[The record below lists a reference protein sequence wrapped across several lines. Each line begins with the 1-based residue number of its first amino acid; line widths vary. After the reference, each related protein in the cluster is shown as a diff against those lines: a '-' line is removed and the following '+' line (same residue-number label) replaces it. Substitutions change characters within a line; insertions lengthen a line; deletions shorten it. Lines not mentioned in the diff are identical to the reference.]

1 MTWGNANLHLFE
13 QSQIFSFGKSQFPSS
28 KQRLLW
34 NFSKGSY
41 APDSPG
47 HMFML
52 LNFWETVLELCIPT
66 RWGGKHQWTMH
77 PHTQLSTTD
86 QRRSL
91 FLRNPEGNK
100 DKISAADNSMS
111 RSEVSTQHPA
121 KSKCAAII
129 DHCSSSALKWSVVSM
144 RKWSPAGLLV
154 SSR

>member
-77 PHTQLSTTD
+77 PHTAQHHRPTEVAFPEKSGRQQRQDLSCWQLHVSIRG
-86 QRRSL
+86 QHSAPSEVQVCCNHRSL
-91 FLRNPEGNK
+91 LVERLE
-100 DKISAADNSMS
+100 M
-111 RSEVSTQHPA
+111 VSGQHEEMVT
-121 KSKCAAII
+121 C
-129 DHCSSSALKWSVVSM
+129 WTF
-144 RKWSPAGLLV
+144 G
-154 SSR
+154 